1 MRSKIVHSI
10 RHKILIIDDE
20 PINIQ
25 LLKDYL
31 KKDYSIQTSLNGF
44 DAIHLV
50 KEQRPD
56 LILLDV
62 IMPDING
69 FDVARIIKSNGI
81 FSAIPI
87 IFLTALDSSEAEAE
101 GLEAGGIDF
110 LTKPVHLNLMKLRII
125 NHLALKHQTDLIL
138 EQRDLLIRQKEELES
153 SIARIKR
160 LEGLLPICMHCKS
173 IRIYDAS
180 WQRVEEYIVDHSD
193 ASFTHGICPNCIAE
207 HYPDDF

>member
-1 MRSKIVHSI
+1 MQSI

-20 PINIQ
+20 PLNIQ
-25 LLKDYL
+25 LLKEFL
-31 KKDYSIQTSLNGF
+31 KKDYNIQTSLNGF

-50 KEQRPD
+50 KMQMPD

-69 FDVARIIKSNGI
+69 FDVARTIKSDGM

-110 LTKPVHLNLMKLRII
+110 LTKPVHLNLLKLRII
-125 NHLALKHQTDLIL
+125 NHLALKHQTDLVH
-138 EQRDLLIRQKEELES
+138 EQRDLLISQKEELES

-173 IRIYDAS
+173 IRIDDAS
-180 WQRVEEYIVDHSD
+180 WQRLEEYIIEHSD
-193 ASFTHGICPNCIAE
+193 ASFTHGICPSCIAE